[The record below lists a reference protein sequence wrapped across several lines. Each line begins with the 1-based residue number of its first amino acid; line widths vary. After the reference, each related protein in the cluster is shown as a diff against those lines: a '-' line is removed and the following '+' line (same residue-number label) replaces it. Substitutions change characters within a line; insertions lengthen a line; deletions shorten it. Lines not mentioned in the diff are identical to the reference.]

1 MPDETARWA
10 SPCSQGVPTS
20 ATKVTCVQRVFPVEG
35 LVFQHSVR
43 FPWARCNL
51 NPISSTDSA
60 ASGATVQ
67 KTECKHLS
75 LSVLYVS
82 FHGFPPLLFSRAEAQ
97 NFLLAGGSKLMLLS
111 WLTKKKKIWNIKS
124 TPIIHQSSIIKQK
137 GWLAK
142 INAKT
147 SKCPGLVCFTR
158 GTVRGV
164 QAEDGEFHNEA
175 RIPPWSYLIQLC
187 LLPCSE
193 CDKLP
198 NGSRHLGIPGGTSA

>member
-1 MPDETARWA
+1 MANIALSHWQPSSRRSFTVKCKLWEVKIPARSLTWQGQQHAVTLPNREASSCSVVSRKMPDETARRA

-111 WLTKKKKIWNIKS
+111 WLTKKKK
-124 TPIIHQSSIIKQK
+124 
-137 GWLAK
+137 
-142 INAKT
+142 
-147 SKCPGLVCFTR
+147 
-158 GTVRGV
+158 
-164 QAEDGEFHNEA
+164 
-175 RIPPWSYLIQLC
+175 
-187 LLPCSE
+187 SE
-193 CDKLP
+193 
-198 NGSRHLGIPGGTSA
+198 I